1 MIKLKYAIYVQ
12 KKKEFIIKIYFGF
25 NVPYYTKNNKL
36 TKENIFKKFI
46 GDNELLS
53 YLPDNSSP
61 AYISREF
68 LLSVLFYDNREKYLE
83 LYQQYKEIEIQK
95 STTGNK
101 KFVAIITDEMKNLL
115 QNYQPINL

>member
-68 LLSVLFYDNREKYLE
+68 LLLVLFYDNREKYLE

-115 QNYQPINL
+115 QNYQSINL